1 MCVRLLETIGIID
14 HHFTVLIY
22 RLGGCGVY
30 VIVKQLESISVVDH
44 HFTVFIHSQGA
55 FLSVSWGGVRKASDL
70 KIISII

>member
-55 FLSVSWGGVRKASDL
+55 FL
-70 KIISII
+70 